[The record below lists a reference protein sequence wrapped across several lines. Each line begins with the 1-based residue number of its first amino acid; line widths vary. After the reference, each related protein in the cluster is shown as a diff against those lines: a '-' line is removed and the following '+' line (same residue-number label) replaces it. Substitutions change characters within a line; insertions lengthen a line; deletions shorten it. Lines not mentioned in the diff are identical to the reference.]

1 MTLHNQLNFLLTWN
15 SSQQEQTLKSYTH
28 PCFRWSWLPQRC
40 TFSKLSW
47 KVWVQMRVTQRIIC
61 CWRKVFSTQSGT
73 AANCSSWSK
82 GSLFTCLALKWG
94 VVQAHMELSCPFR
107 FRWVWVSPT
116 RLLTGRGCYKQERL
130 HTVSIFPKWCR
141 KNWLPYCVVMQH
153 FGNLCQISWQY
164 YFTCSQQACPG
175 SELDD
180 F

>member
-1 MTLHNQLNFLLTWN
+1 MSSGVLAVENEFEFSFWFLLSLIISDVICTVFICQLTLHNQLNFLLTWN
-15 SSQQEQTLKSYTH
+15 YFQQEQTPKHYTH
-28 PCFRWSWLPQRC
+28 PCFGWSWLPQRC

-94 VVQAHMELSCPFR
+94 VVQTHMELSCPFR

-130 HTVSIFPKWCR
+130 
-141 KNWLPYCVVMQH
+141 QH
-153 FGNLCQISWQY
+153 CQ
-164 YFTCSQQACPG
+164 YFSQMV
-175 SELDD
+175 
-180 F
+180 

>member
-47 KVWVQMRVTQRIIC
+47 KVWVQMRITQRIIC

-130 HTVSIFPKWCR
+130 HTVSIFPKWSR

-153 FGNLCQISWQY
+153 FGNLCQISRQY

>member
-94 VVQAHMELSCPFR
+94 VVQAHMELSCPFGSGE
-107 FRWVWVSPT
+107 FGC
-116 RLLTGRGCYKQERL
+116 LQRGCWLAGGAINKKGYTLSVFFPNGVGKIGYP
-130 HTVSIFPKWCR
+130 TV
-141 KNWLPYCVVMQH
+141 L
-153 FGNLCQISWQY
+153 
-164 YFTCSQQACPG
+164 
-175 SELDD
+175 
-180 F
+180 